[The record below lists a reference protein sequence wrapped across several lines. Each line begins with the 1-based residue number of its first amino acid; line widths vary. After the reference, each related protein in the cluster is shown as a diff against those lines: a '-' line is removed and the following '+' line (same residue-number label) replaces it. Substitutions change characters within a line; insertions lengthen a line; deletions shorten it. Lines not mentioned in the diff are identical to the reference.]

1 MTTAGWLRKYVREH
15 PDYKHDSVVSEKINY
30 DICKIYAYVGA
41 GYDVIPELTGMHG
54 SGLPGTRATHAALLF
69 RAVAGP
75 RRRTPLPCNRRETI
89 LTPAAGDYLKPRP
102 VMNENSADA
111 DCGGC

>member
-41 GYDVIPELTGMHG
+41 GYDVIPELTGMHHAHA
-54 SGLPGTRATHAALLF
+54 STLLGTLATHAALLF

-75 RRRTPLPCNRRETI
+75 SRRTLATC
-89 LTPAAGDYLKPRP
+89 
-102 VMNENSADA
+102 MQ
-111 DCGGC
+111 